1 MSLHYHYEM
10 IIDKAIKAAINDIV
24 QLDFNKR
31 MAIASA
37 FKGTRDELLA
47 IILPDVYGKAVNGDS
62 TANSGDAAVP
72 AVTKPA
78 TVDMVCESGAES
90 VGGVEAPAVK
100 APTKKPAR
108 PAKKGDK

>member
-10 IIDKAIKAAINDIV
+10 IVDKAIKVAINDIV

-31 MAIASA
+31 VAIANA
-37 FKGTRDELLA
+37 FKGVRDEVLA

-62 TANSGDAAVP
+62 ATNSNDDVAPV
-72 AVTKPA
+72 VTKPA
-78 TVDMVCESGAES
+78 TVDMVCEGG
-90 VGGVEAPAVK
+90 VGGVGAAQAGEAKAPA
-100 APTKKPAR
+100 KKPSR